1 MGARSVMRGMFATL
15 LAVPVMAVAAAA
27 PVGVPSASA
36 APVECLNVDGCD
48 GSLNLVSSV
57 VGGDVYAV
65 NYTVS
70 DGVTDVANGSLNDI
84 VASVDDRVTLT
95 EGTTYTVT
103 FDGPSPYVYIVNTDC
118 DALSPTPVS
127 TGVVSFTY
135 AVEQPTTVTC
145 FVELGMKATLTVE
158 KFTDFAV
165 DETFAFVAHGESE
178 EVPIDVDVSSNVFLF
193 GGGGSTS
200 VWLTPG
206 DWSVDELADPWW
218 RLADV
223 QCRDDRNQPFDVN
236 GFLAE
241 PGGTYR
247 CQFNNELGAAVLIDK
262 DYVSGAKESTT
273 FVGTWSPDPFEI
285 LTDGPNEPIWI
296 PAGQHTVT
304 ELGGGTCRPG
314 SAPRMW
320 VSPRSTASAGRAWIS
335 RLRTGR

>member
-165 DETFAFVAHGESE
+165 DETFAFVTHGESE

-206 DWSVDELADPWW
+206 EWSVDELADP
-218 RLADV
+218 
-223 QCRDDRNQPFDVN
+223 
-236 GFLAE
+236 
-241 PGGTYR
+241 
-247 CQFNNELGAAVLIDK
+247 
-262 DYVSGAKESTT
+262 
-273 FVGTWSPDPFEI
+273 
-285 LTDGPNEPIWI
+285 
-296 PAGQHTVT
+296 
-304 ELGGGTCRPG
+304 
-314 SAPRMW
+314 
-320 VSPRSTASAGRAWIS
+320 
-335 RLRTGR
+335 